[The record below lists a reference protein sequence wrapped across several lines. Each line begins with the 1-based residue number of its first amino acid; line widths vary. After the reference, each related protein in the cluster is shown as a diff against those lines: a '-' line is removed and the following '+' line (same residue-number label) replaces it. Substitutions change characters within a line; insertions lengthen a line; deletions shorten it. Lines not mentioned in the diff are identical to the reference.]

1 MKPPAILKRI
11 TLTLA
16 CNSFALCFLCESEM
30 CKMHYAEVSKE
41 KISKPEAEGDVE
53 SRLRKC
59 ILDKALERENQ
70 HMGHI
75 FLEGYYSKN
84 CLFFSKFDS

>member
-41 KISKPEAEGDVE
+41 KISKPEAEGYVE

-70 HMGHI
+70 HRTPGFI
-75 FLEGYYSKN
+75 KKQLNKE
-84 CLFFSKFDS
+84 